1 MDKAHPEQ
9 LTPHPT
15 PSARPGE
22 HPGARHPL
30 AWVPTLYL
38 AQGLPFY
45 AVALVAGLMFKS
57 MGVPNDQIARWTG
70 MLGLAWVFKALWS
83 PFLELARSK
92 KRVVVALQVAGGAA
106 LAALALVLQLPA
118 WFALAIALLGVVA
131 LASSTHDIAADGLYI
146 ASLSARQQAAYAGWQ
161 GAFFNG
167 AKFLSLG
174 GLVILAGFLE
184 QRVGAPVAWS
194 TVFALL
200 GLLLAG
206 LGLYH
211 AWALPDTRP
220 AAVAHAASTV
230 RGTAL
235 LLLDV
240 IRAFFAKRGIW
251 LGILFIVLF
260 RLGEGQVQTIG
271 PLFLRDARAIG
282 GLGLSTQEVG
292 AIYGTAGTAAFLVGS
307 VLGGWFTSR
316 IGLKRAMPVL
326 ILAMNVPNLVFW
338 YLSMAQPASL
348 GLVTAALAA
357 EMFGYG
363 FGFVGMILFIM
374 QVIASG
380 PYQTAHYALGSGFMQ
395 LGFVLSKV
403 VSGDIQQALGY
414 RHFFLWVVLSALP
427 VLLVT
432 RFVRLEPEPHAT
444 AT

>member
-1 MDKAHPEQ
+1 MDSIRPDR
-9 LTPHPT
+9 LTPAG
-15 PSARPGE
+15 S
-22 HPGARHPL
+22 RHPL

-45 AVALVAGLMFKS
+45 SVALVAGLMFKS
-57 MGVPNDQIARWTG
+57 MGVPNEQIARWTG
-70 MLGLAWVFKALWS
+70 VLGLAWVFKALWS
-83 PFLELARSK
+83 PFLELAASK
-92 KRVVVALQVAGGAA
+92 KRVVVVLQVTGGIA
-106 LAALALVLQLPA
+106 LAALALALQLPA
-118 WFALAIALLGVVA
+118 WFALAIALLGLVS

-184 QRVGAPVAWS
+184 QRIGAPAAWA
-194 TVFALL
+194 TVFGLL
-200 GLLLAG
+200 GALLAG

-211 AWALPDTRP
+211 AWALPGTVTSS
-220 AAVAHAASTV
+220 AGASV
-230 RGTAL
+230 RGTV
-235 LLLDV
+235 DV
-240 IRAFFAKRGIW
+240 LVDVVRAFFAKPGIW
-251 LGILFIVLF
+251 MGIVFILLF
-260 RLGEGQVQTIG
+260 RLAEGQVQTIG

-292 AIYGTAGTAAFLVGS
+292 AMYGTAGTAAMLVGS
-307 VLGGWFTSR
+307 ILGGWFTSR
-316 IGLKRAMPVL
+316 VGLRRAMVVL

-338 YLSMAQPASL
+338 YLSTMQPSSL
-348 GLVTAALAA
+348 GLITAALSM

-374 QVIASG
+374 QVIAPG
-380 PYQTAHYALGSGFMQ
+380 RYQTAHYALGSGFMQ

-403 VSGDIQQALGY
+403 VSGDIQQLLGY

-427 VLLVT
+427 VLVLT
-432 RFVRLEPEPHAT
+432 RFVKMTPADQG
-444 AT
+444 

>member
-1 MDKAHPEQ
+1 MDKAHADVTNPR
-9 LTPHPT
+9 
-15 PSARPGE
+15 AG
-22 HPGARHPL
+22 RHPL

-45 AVALVAGLMFKS
+45 SVALVAGLMFKS
-57 MGVPNDQIARWTG
+57 MGVPNEQIARWTG
-70 MLGLAWVFKALWS
+70 LLGLAWVFKALWS

-92 KRVVVALQVAGGAA
+92 KRVVVLLQVLGGAA
-106 LAALALVLQLPA
+106 LGCMALALQLPA
-118 WFALAIALLGVVA
+118 WFALSIALLGVVS

-174 GLVILAGFLE
+174 GLVILAGHLE

-194 TVFALL
+194 TVFGLLGALL
-200 GLLLAG
+200 AA

-211 AWALPDTRP
+211 AWALPDVQRMAGAP
-220 AAVAHAASTV
+220 ASV
-230 RGTAL
+230 RGTAS

-240 IRAFFAKRGIW
+240 IRAFFAKPGIW

-260 RLGEGQVQTIG
+260 RLAEGQVQTIG

-307 VLGGWFTSR
+307 ILGGWFTAL
-316 IGLKRAMPVL
+316 IGLKRAMIIL
-326 ILAMNVPNLVFW
+326 ILAMNVPNLVFY
-338 YLSMAQPASL
+338 YLSMAQPESL
-348 GLVTAALAA
+348 GLVTAALAT

-403 VSGDIQQALGY
+403 VSGDIQAALGY
-414 RHFFLWVVLSALP
+414 RHFFLWVVLSAIP
-427 VLLVT
+427 VLLLT
-432 RFVRLEPEPHAT
+432 RFVRMTPDP
-444 AT
+444 

>member
-1 MDKAHPEQ
+1 MDKAHADVLKPQ
-9 LTPHPT
+9 AT
-15 PSARPGE
+15 
-22 HPGARHPL
+22 RHPL

-57 MGVPNDQIARWTG
+57 MGVPNEQIARWTG
-70 MLGLAWVFKALWS
+70 VLGLAWVFKALWS

-92 KRVVVALQVAGGAA
+92 KRIVVALQVAGGIALGCVA
-106 LAALALVLQLPA
+106 LALQLSAWFALALVL
-118 WFALAIALLGVVA
+118 LAVVS
-131 LASSTHDIAADGLYI
+131 LASSTHDIGADGLYI

-174 GLVILAGFLE
+174 GLVILAGVLE
-184 QRVGAPVAWS
+184 QRVGAPAAWS
-194 TVFALL
+194 TVFGLL
-200 GLLLAG
+200 GALLAG

-211 AWALPDTRP
+211 AWALPDTHRGGAAP
-220 AAVAHAASTV
+220 ASVRATAA
-230 RGTAL
+230 

-251 LGILFIVLF
+251 MGILFIVLF
-260 RLGEGQVQTIG
+260 RLAEGQVQTIG
-271 PLFLRDARAIG
+271 PLFLRDARALG

-292 AIYGTAGTAAFLVGS
+292 AIYGTAGTAAFLAGS
-307 VLGGWFTSR
+307 VLGGYFTSWL
-316 IGLKRAMPVL
+316 GLRRAMLFL

-338 YLSMAQPASL
+338 YLSVAQPESL
-348 GLVTAALAA
+348 GLVTAALSA

-363 FGFVGMILFIM
+363 FGFVGMIVFIM

-414 RHFFLWVVLSALP
+414 RHFFLWVVLSAIP
-427 VLLVT
+427 VLLLA
-432 RFVRLEPEPHAT
+432 RFVRMEPAPEQ
-444 AT
+444 

>member
-1 MDKAHPEQ
+1 MDSIRPDH
-9 LTPHPT
+9 LTPAAGPQ
-15 PSARPGE
+15 
-22 HPGARHPL
+22 ARHPL

-57 MGVPNDQIARWTG
+57 MGVPNEQIARWTG
-70 MLGLAWVFKALWS
+70 VLGLAWVFKALWS
-83 PFLELARSK
+83 PFLELAASK
-92 KRVVVALQVAGGAA
+92 KRVVVVLQVAGGIA
-106 LAALALVLQLPA
+106 LAALALALQLPA
-118 WFALAIALLGVVA
+118 WFALAIALLGLVSF
-131 LASSTHDIAADGLYI
+131 ASSTHDIAADGLYI

-184 QRVGAPVAWS
+184 QRVGAPAAWA
-194 TVFALL
+194 TVFGLL
-200 GLLLAG
+200 GALLAG

-211 AWALPDTRP
+211 AWALPGTLTP
-220 AAVAHAASTV
+220 AAAGATV
-230 RGTAL
+230 RGTV
-235 LLLDV
+235 DV
-240 IRAFFAKRGIW
+240 LVDVVRAFFAKPGIW
-251 LGILFIVLF
+251 MGIVFILLF
-260 RLGEGQVQTIG
+260 RLAEGQVQTIG

-292 AIYGTAGTAAFLVGS
+292 AMYGTAGTAAMLVGS
-307 VLGGWFTSR
+307 ILGGWFTAR
-316 IGLKRAMPVL
+316 VGLRRAMVVL

-338 YLSMAQPASL
+338 YLSTVQPSSL
-348 GLVTAALAA
+348 ALTTAALSM

-374 QVIASG
+374 QVIAPG
-380 PYQTAHYALGSGFMQ
+380 RYQTAHYALGSGFMQ

-403 VSGDIQQALGY
+403 VSGDIQQLLGY

-427 VLLVT
+427 VLVLT
-432 RFVRLEPEPHAT
+432 RFVKMTPAEQG
-444 AT
+444 

>member
-1 MDKAHPEQ
+1 MDSIHPDH
-9 LTPHPT
+9 LTP
-15 PSARPGE
+15 A
-22 HPGARHPL
+22 ARHPL

-45 AVALVAGLMFKS
+45 SVALVAGLMFKS
-57 MGVPNDQIARWTG
+57 MGVPNEQIARWTG

-83 PFLELARSK
+83 PFLELASSK
-92 KRVVVALQVAGGAA
+92 KRVVVVLQVTGGIA
-106 LAALALVLQLPA
+106 LGVLSFALQLPA
-118 WFALAIALLGVVA
+118 WFALAIGLLGIVA

-184 QRVGAPVAWS
+184 QRIGASAAWA

-200 GLLLAG
+200 GALLAG

-211 AWALPDTRP
+211 AWALPGTLTP
-220 AAVAHAASTV
+220 AAVGASMRGAA
-230 RGTAL
+230 
-235 LLLDV
+235 DV
-240 IRAFFAKRGIW
+240 LVDVVRAFFAKPGIW
-251 LGILFIVLF
+251 MGIVFILLF
-260 RLGEGQVQTIG
+260 RLAEGQVQTIG
-271 PLFLRDARAIG
+271 PLFLRDARALG

-307 VLGGWFTSR
+307 ILGGWFTSR
-316 IGLKRAMPVL
+316 VGLARAMLVL

-338 YLSMAQPASL
+338 YLSAMQPESL
-348 GLVTAALAA
+348 GWITAALSL

-374 QVIASG
+374 QVIAPG
-380 PYQTAHYALGSGFMQ
+380 RYQTAHYALGSGFMQ

-403 VSGDIQQALGY
+403 VSGDVQLLLGY

-427 VLLVT
+427 VLVLT
-432 RFVRLEPEPHAT
+432 RFVKMAPADG
-444 AT
+444 A

>member
-1 MDKAHPEQ
+1 MDSIRPDH
-9 LTPHPT
+9 LTPAGPRH
-15 PSARPGE
+15 G
-22 HPGARHPL
+22 RHPL
-30 AWVPTLYL
+30 AWVPSLYL

-45 AVALVAGLMFKS
+45 SVALVAGLMFKS
-57 MGVPNDQIARWTG
+57 MGVPNEQIARWTG

-83 PFLELARSK
+83 PFLELAPSK
-92 KRVVVALQVAGGAA
+92 KRVVVVLQVTGGIA
-106 LAALALVLQLPA
+106 LAALALALQLPA
-118 WFALAIALLGVVA
+118 WFGLAIALLGLVS

-184 QRVGAPVAWS
+184 QRIGAPAAWA
-194 TVFALL
+194 TVFGLL
-200 GLLLAG
+200 GALLAG

-211 AWALPDTRP
+211 AWALPGTLTP
-220 AAVAHAASTV
+220 AAAGASV
-230 RGTAL
+230 RGTV
-235 LLLDV
+235 DV
-240 IRAFFAKRGIW
+240 LVDVVRAFFAKPGIW
-251 LGILFIVLF
+251 MGIVFILLF
-260 RLGEGQVQTIG
+260 RLAEGQVQTIG

-307 VLGGWFTSR
+307 ILGGWFTSR
-316 IGLKRAMPVL
+316 VGLRRAMLVL

-338 YLSMAQPASL
+338 YLSTMQPSNL
-348 GLVTAALAA
+348 GLVTAALSM

-374 QVIASG
+374 QVIAPG
-380 PYQTAHYALGSGFMQ
+380 RYQTAHYALGSGFMQ

-403 VSGDIQQALGY
+403 VSGDIQQMLGY

-427 VLLVT
+427 VLVLT
-432 RFVRLEPEPHAT
+432 RFVDMAPADGAGGSAPAGQD
-444 AT
+444 

>member
-1 MDKAHPEQ
+1 MDSIRPDH
-9 LTPHPT
+9 LTPAGGP
-15 PSARPGE
+15 
-22 HPGARHPL
+22 ARHPL

-57 MGVPNDQIARWTG
+57 MGVPNEQIARWTG
-70 MLGLAWVFKALWS
+70 VIGLAWVFKALWS
-83 PFLELARSK
+83 PFLELAASK
-92 KRVVVALQVAGGAA
+92 KRVVVVLQVTGGIA
-106 LAALALVLQLPA
+106 LAALSLALQLPA
-118 WFALAIALLGVVA
+118 WFALAIGLLAIVA

-146 ASLSARQQAAYAGWQ
+146 ANLSERQQAAYAGWQ

-174 GLVILAGFLE
+174 GLVILAGYLE
-184 QRVGAPVAWS
+184 QRIGPPAAWA
-194 TVFALL
+194 TVFGLL
-200 GLLLAG
+200 GALLAG

-211 AWALPDTRP
+211 AWALPGGVQ
-220 AAVAHAASTV
+220 AAGGSVSAST
-230 RGTAL
+230 RTAM
-235 LLLDV
+235 DV
-240 IRAFFAKRGIW
+240 LVDVVRAFFAKPGIW
-251 LGILFIVLF
+251 IGIVFILLF
-260 RLGEGQVQTIG
+260 RLAEGQVQTIG
-271 PLFLRDARAIG
+271 PLFLRDARELG

-307 VLGGWFTSR
+307 ILGGWFTAR
-316 IGLKRAMPVL
+316 VGLRRAMLVL

-338 YLSMAQPASL
+338 YLSEVQPSHL
-348 GLVTAALAA
+348 GLVTAALSM

-374 QVIASG
+374 QVIAPG
-380 PYQTAHYALGSGFMQ
+380 RYQTAHYALGSGFMQ

-427 VLLVT
+427 VLVLT
-432 RFVRLEPEPHAT
+432 RFVKMTPAEPV
-444 AT
+444 

>member
-1 MDKAHPEQ
+1 MDSIRPDH
-9 LTPHPT
+9 LTPA
-15 PSARPGE
+15 SGRP
-22 HPGARHPL
+22 ARHPL

-45 AVALVAGLMFKS
+45 SVALVAGLMFKS
-57 MGVPNDQIARWTG
+57 MGVPNEQIARWTG

-83 PFLELARSK
+83 PFLELAASK
-92 KRVVVALQVAGGAA
+92 KRVVVALQVTGGVA
-106 LAALALVLQLPA
+106 LAALALALQLPA
-118 WFALAIALLGVVA
+118 WFALAIALLGVVS

-184 QRVGAPVAWS
+184 QRVGAPAAWA

-200 GLLLAG
+200 GALLAG

-211 AWALPDTRP
+211 AWALPGTAR
-220 AAVAHAASTV
+220 AVAGGSV
-230 RGTAL
+230 RGTAAVL
-235 LLLDV
+235 ADV
-240 IRAFFAKRGIW
+240 VRAFCAKPGIW
-251 LGILFIVLF
+251 MGIVFILLF
-260 RLGEGQVQTIG
+260 RLAEGQVQTIG
-271 PLFLRDARAIG
+271 PLFLRDARALG

-292 AIYGTAGTAAFLVGS
+292 AIYGTAGTAAFLAGS

-316 IGLKRAMPVL
+316 VGLKRAMLVL

-338 YLSMAQPASL
+338 FLSAAQPQAL
-348 GLVTAALAA
+348 GLVTAALSM

-374 QVIASG
+374 QVIAPG
-380 PYQTAHYALGSGFMQ
+380 RYQTAHYALGSGFMQ

-403 VSGDIQQALGY
+403 VSGDIQHALGY
-414 RHFFLWVVLSALP
+414 RHFFVWVVLSALP
-427 VLLVT
+427 VLVLT
-432 RFVRLEPEPHAT
+432 RFVNMAPAEPD
-444 AT
+444 

>member
-1 MDKAHPEQ
+1 MDSIRPDH
-9 LTPHPT
+9 LTPAASP
-15 PSARPGE
+15 
-22 HPGARHPL
+22 HPL

-57 MGVPNDQIARWTG
+57 MGVPNEQIARWTG
-70 MLGLAWVFKALWS
+70 VLGLAWVFKALWS
-83 PFLELARSK
+83 PFLELAASK
-92 KRVVVALQVAGGAA
+92 KRVVVVLQVAGGIA
-106 LAALALVLQLPA
+106 LAALAVALQLPA
-118 WFALAIALLGVVA
+118 WFALAIGLLAIVA

-146 ASLSARQQAAYAGWQ
+146 ANLSERQQAAYAGWQ

-184 QRVGAPVAWS
+184 QRIGPPAAWA
-194 TVFALL
+194 TVFGLL
-200 GLLLAG
+200 GALLAG

-211 AWALPDTRP
+211 AWALPG
-220 AAVAHAASTV
+220 AVKAGTGASV
-230 RGTAL
+230 RGTV
-235 LLLDV
+235 DV
-240 IRAFFAKRGIW
+240 LVDVVRAFFAKPGIW
-251 LGILFIVLF
+251 MGIVFILLF
-260 RLGEGQVQTIG
+260 RLAEGQVQTIG
-271 PLFLRDARAIG
+271 PLFLRDARAVG

-307 VLGGWFTSR
+307 ILGGWFTSR
-316 IGLKRAMPVL
+316 VGLKRAMLVL

-338 YLSMAQPASL
+338 YLSTVQPSHL
-348 GLVTAALAA
+348 GLVTAALSA

-374 QVIASG
+374 QVIAPG
-380 PYQTAHYALGSGFMQ
+380 RYQTAHYALGSGFMQ

-403 VSGDIQQALGY
+403 VSGDIQLLLGY

-427 VLLVT
+427 VLVLT
-432 RFVRLEPEPHAT
+432 RFVNMAPAEPD
-444 AT
+444 

>member
-1 MDKAHPEQ
+1 MDSIHPDH
-9 LTPHPT
+9 LTP
-15 PSARPGE
+15 A
-22 HPGARHPL
+22 ARHPL

-45 AVALVAGLMFKS
+45 SVALVAGLMFKS
-57 MGVPNDQIARWTG
+57 MGVPNEQIARWTG

-83 PFLELARSK
+83 PFLELASSK
-92 KRVVVALQVAGGAA
+92 KRVVVVLQVTGGIA
-106 LAALALVLQLPA
+106 LGVLSFALQLPA
-118 WFALAIALLGVVA
+118 WFALAIGLLGIVA

-184 QRVGAPVAWS
+184 QRIGASAAWA

-200 GLLLAG
+200 GALLAG

-211 AWALPDTRP
+211 AWALPGTLTP
-220 AAVAHAASTV
+220 AAVGASMRGAA
-230 RGTAL
+230 
-235 LLLDV
+235 DV
-240 IRAFFAKRGIW
+240 LVDVVRAFFAKPGIW
-251 LGILFIVLF
+251 MGIVFILLF
-260 RLGEGQVQTIG
+260 RLAEGQVQTIG
-271 PLFLRDARAIG
+271 PLFLRDARALG

-307 VLGGWFTSR
+307 ILGGWFTSR
-316 IGLKRAMPVL
+316 VGLARAMLVL

-338 YLSMAQPASL
+338 YLSAMQPESL
-348 GLVTAALAA
+348 GWITAALSL

-374 QVIASG
+374 QVIAPG
-380 PYQTAHYALGSGFMQ
+380 RYQTAHYALGSGFMQ

-403 VSGDIQQALGY
+403 VSGDIQLLLGY
-414 RHFFLWVVLSALP
+414 RNFFLWVVLSALP
-427 VLLVT
+427 VLVLT
-432 RFVRLEPEPHAT
+432 RFVKMAPADG
-444 AT
+444 A